1 MTHSFSIGVRFF
13 FFKKKVHKKSLW
25 SPGMCVNLAADKA
38 GHVRQAFASG
48 KSLSSGRPHY
58 HAMPPKSTAR
68 LVSAEASEEE
78 VISLGAFLLLFT
90 LG

>member
-1 MTHSFSIGVRFF
+1 
-13 FFKKKVHKKSLW
+13 
-25 SPGMCVNLAADKA
+25 MCVNLAADKA
-38 GHVRQAFASG
+38 GHVRQDFQ
-48 KSLSSGRPHY
+48 SSRCCWITAKEDPHY
-58 HAMPPKSTAR
+58 HGMSPKSTAR